1 MEMEANQSEITNSNF
16 MLLAINEAKKGEGF
30 THPNP
35 LVGAVLVKDGIVLAT
50 GYHHRYGD
58 LHAERDC
65 LKNAR
70 EKGVDTKG
78 ATMYVTLEPCCHT
91 GKQPPCTNAIIEAGI
106 AHVVIG
112 SRDPN
117 NLVNGKGVEQLKAAG
132 IEVVQDFLKEE
143 CDKLNEVFF
152 YYITHKMPYVILKYA
167 MTADGRTATVSGKS
181 KWITGEKARE
191 NVHRTRASVAAVMT
205 GIGTVKADD
214 PLLTCRLDDGIEHHQ
229 PERIVI
235 DTNLEIPEESALVKS
250 AKTSKVTV
258 IYGYCNPHTSDRREW
273 LFHQGVETASF
284 SLDEKHRIN
293 IKEVLEYLASIG
305 IDSILVESGGELA
318 ASVLPFANEVHAYVA
333 PKIFGG
339 VSDIRVPIRGE
350 GVDSPDDAVQ
360 FSLSGV
366 EQFGDDVLLKYK
378 RNLPSLSRRGEG
390 GEV

>member
-106 AHVVIG
+106 ARVVIG

-132 IEVVQDFLKEE
+132 IEVVQDFLKDE

-214 PLLTCRLDDGIEHHQ
+214 PLLTCRLDDGKEHHQ
-229 PERIVI
+229 PERIII

-258 IYGYCNPHTSDRREW
+258 IYGFFNPHTSDRREW

-339 VSDIRVPIRGE
+339 VSDIRVPIRGD

-378 RNLPSLSRRGEG
+378 RQL
-390 GEV
+390 

>member
-1 MEMEANQSEITNSNF
+1 MEANQSEITNANF
-16 MLLAINEAKKGEGF
+16 MLLAINEAKRGEVF

-106 AHVVIG
+106 ARVVIG

-117 NLVNGKGVEQLKAAG
+117 NLVNGKGVEQLKSAG
-132 IEVVQDFLKEE
+132 IEVVQDFMKEE

-214 PLLTCRLDDGIEHHQ
+214 PLLTCRLDDGKEHHQ

-258 IYGYCNPHTSDRREW
+258 IYGFFNPHTSDRREW

-360 FSLSGV
+360 FSLSSV

-378 RNLPSLSRRGEG
+378 RQL
-390 GEV
+390 

>member
-1 MEMEANQSEITNSNF
+1 MTDISP
-16 MLLAINEAKKGEGF
+16 AKKEEFMRRAIELAKRARGW
-30 THPNP
+30 TNPNP
-35 LVGAVLVKDGIVLAT
+35 LVGAVIVKNGEIVAE
-50 GYHHRYGD
+50 GFHKKIGA
-58 LHAERDC
+58 LHAERDA
-65 LKNAR
+65 LLDAKNR
-70 EKGVDTKG
+70 GIDVEG
-78 ATMYVTLEPCCHT
+78 ATMFVTLEPCCHT
-91 GKQPPCTNAIIEAGI
+91 GRQPPCTDAIIESKI
-106 AHVVIG
+106 ARVVVG

-117 NLVNGKGVEQLKAAG
+117 PLVNGKGIDLLKSAG
-132 IEVVQDFLKEE
+132 IQVERDFLKDE
-143 CDKLNEVFF
+143 CDSLNPIFF
-152 YYITHKMPYVILKYA
+152 HYIRTKMPYIIVKYA
-167 MTADGRTATVSGKS
+167 MTADGRTATVTGKS

-214 PLLTCRLDDGIEHHQ
+214 PLLTCRLDDGKEHHQ

-258 IYGYCNPHTSDRREW
+258 IYGFFNPHTSDMREW

-305 IDSILVESGGELA
+305 IDSVLVESGGELA
-318 ASVLPFANEVHAYVA
+318 ASVLPFANEIHAYIA

-360 FSLSGV
+360 FSLAGI
-366 EQFGDDVLLKYK
+366 EQFDDDVLLKYK
-378 RNLPSLSRRGEG
+378 VLQ
-390 GEV
+390 

>member
-35 LVGAVLVKDGIVLAT
+35 LVGAVLVKGGEVLAT

-106 AHVVIG
+106 ARVVIG

-132 IEVVQDFLKEE
+132 IEVVQDFMKEE

-214 PLLTCRLDDGIEHHQ
+214 PLLTCRLDDGKEHHQ
-229 PERIVI
+229 PERIII

-258 IYGYCNPHTSDRREW
+258 IYGFFNPHTSDRREW

-339 VSDIRVPIRGE
+339 VSDIRVPIRGD

-378 RNLPSLSRRGEG
+378 RQL
-390 GEV
+390 

>member
-91 GKQPPCTNAIIEAGI
+91 GKQPPCTNVIIDANI
-106 AHVVIG
+106 ARVVVG

-214 PLLTCRLDDGIEHHQ
+214 PLLTCRLDDGKEHHQ

-235 DTNLEIPEESALVKS
+235 DSNLEIPEESALVKS

-258 IYGYCNPHTSDRREW
+258 IYGYFNPHTSDRREW

-339 VSDIRVPIRGE
+339 VSDIRVPIRGD

-378 RNLPSLSRRGEG
+378 RQL
-390 GEV
+390 